1 MSQWW
6 KDRLTRIIDDLSAP
20 VIIVAVAVAV
30 AIYAGP
36 HLAQQFQSYF

>member
-6 KDRLTRIIDDLSAP
+6 KDRLTHLIDDLSAP
-20 VIIVAVAVAV
+20 VIILVVAVVV

-36 HLAQQFQSYF
+36 HLARQFQSFF